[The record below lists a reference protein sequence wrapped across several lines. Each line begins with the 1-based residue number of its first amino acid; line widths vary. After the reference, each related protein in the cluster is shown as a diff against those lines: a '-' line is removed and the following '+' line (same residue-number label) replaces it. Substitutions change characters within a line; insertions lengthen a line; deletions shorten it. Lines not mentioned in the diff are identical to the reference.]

1 MYIKKYICTTYV
13 KYHSTSLSSP
23 PVIPHLMRDLS
34 PPVIPHL
41 MRDPFSLDSRLRGND
56 TFFVIPHL
64 MRDPFSLDSR
74 LRGNDGKKSGNDT
87 PLCHPQPTAPV
98 SSSTDCPLVILNRKR
113 SASDWGSSTS
123 RHPALDAGSIQS
135 GFPLARE

>member
-98 SSSTDCPLVILNRKR
+98 SSSTESEALRIGDPEIT
-113 SASDWGSSTS
+113 DWI
-123 RHPALDAGSIQS
+123 PAFAGMTE
-135 GFPLARE
+135 GVRE

>member
-41 MRDPFSLDSRLRGND
+41 MRDPFSLDSRFHGND

-74 LRGNDGKKSGNDT
+74 FHGNDGRGAGMTHPFVILNRL
-87 PLCHPQPTAPV
+87 PRCHPQPKA
-98 SSSTDCPLVILNRKR
+98 KR
-113 SASDWGSSTS
+113 FGLGIHSDWIPACAGMTHSLSSRT
-123 RHPALDAGSIQS
+123 
-135 GFPLARE
+135 